1 MALSDYLNNDQLYDL
16 VMNEESIA
24 ADNATIQKMVS
35 TRTNGIEGLP
45 YQFPESVDRRL
56 TGTNVGRKY
65 AEKIFS
71 RQPLLFLTPCEPEF
85 MADFNNKDHNIGL
98 GTLID
103 LARGNGASGGL
114 DFIEGTGKY
123 YSTRFAYSEY
133 YSYLNTM
140 LSCVA
145 AYMKIF
151 SIPITINGTYYDQ
164 LGKVQWQREL
174 NDDFKTF
181 WSSGE
186 NLVFYLDSF
195 DSVSES
201 FSNDTTESSL
211 ASQVNQFSDQIN
223 EIRFLFGSDSGFS
236 SIMEGTGTAVSSIS
250 QAITGGLGKLGVG
263 SGIVGSLGNKGVS
276 TVTQGG
282 KIIFPEIW
290 ANSDYSKS
298 FNLEIKLRS
307 PDNDPLSIFLNI
319 IKPYCKLLALTIP
332 RPIINDGE
340 QELNSF
346 SSPFLVK
353 AYSKGKFNID
363 MGIITGL
370 NINKGGTGQWNDDG
384 LPTQIDI
391 SVEVKDL
398 YSKFAMSAVDNFSS
412 WDSVKR
418 VVSNT
423 AYMDFLANMSGLN
436 VGQMEMGRR
445 TRMAIQLYKA
455 SMPRLTEGMG
465 TLFDQSVSRL
475 EGLLYGIT

>member
-1 MALSDYLNNDQLYDL
+1 MAIADYLNDSEFVEL
-16 VMNEESIA
+16 VMNEDTVA
-24 ADNATIQKMVS
+24 ADNATIRRIMS
-35 TRTNGIEGLP
+35 TKTNGIEGLP
-45 YQFPESVDRRL
+45 YQFPASVDRRL

-71 RQPLLFLTPCEPEF
+71 RQPLLFLTPCEPKF
-85 MADFNNKDHNIGL
+85 MADFNNNDVNIGIRS
-98 GTLID
+98 LID
-103 LARGNGASGGL
+103 LASGRSG
-114 DFIEGTGKY
+114 DGVNFIEGTGRY
-123 YSTRFAYSEY
+123 YTTEFAYTDY
-133 YSYLNTM
+133 YGYLNTM

-151 SIPITINGTYYDQ
+151 NVPITINGTYYDQ
-164 LGKVQWQREL
+164 LGKVQWQNEL
-174 NDDFKTF
+174 NDSFKTF

-186 NLVFYLDSF
+186 NLIFYLDSF
-195 DSVSES
+195 DSISES

-223 EIRFLFGSDSGFS
+223 EIRFLFGSDSGLS
-236 SIMEGTGTAVSSIS
+236 SVMEGTGTSVSSIS
-250 QAITGGLGKLGVG
+250 QAITGGLGKLGIG
-263 SGIVGSLGNKGVS
+263 SGIVGSLGNKGVN

-332 RPIINDGE
+332 RPIVVDGN
-340 QELNSF
+340 QELNSY
-346 SSPFLVK
+346 SAPFLVK

-391 SVEVKDL
+391 SVEIKDL
-398 YSKFAMSAVDNFSS
+398 YPKFAMSKVGTITS
-412 WDSVKR
+412 WNSVKQ
-418 VVSNT
+418 VVNNT
-423 AYMDFLANMSGLN
+423 AYMDFLATMSGLN

-445 TRMAIQLYKA
+445 TRMAVQLYKA
-455 SMPRLTEGMG
+455 SGARLVAGIG

>member
-1 MALSDYLNNDQLYDL
+1 MGLSDYMDDEELFNL
-16 VMNEESIA
+16 VMNEDLIA
-24 ADNATIQKMVS
+24 HDISVIQKMI
-35 TRTNGIEGLP
+35 TTNTNGIEGLP
-45 YQFPESVDRRL
+45 YQFPETVDRRL
-56 TGTNVGRKY
+56 YGTNVGRKY
-65 AEKIFS
+65 AEKIFG
-71 RQPLLFLTPCEPEF
+71 RLPLLFLTPCEPKF
-85 MADFNNKDHNIGL
+85 MADSSKDDKLVALN
-98 GTLID
+98 TLID
-103 LARGNGASGGL
+103 LATGKGGDGL
-114 DFIEGTGKY
+114 DFIESTGRY
-123 YSTRFAYSEY
+123 YSTEFAYSDY

-145 AYMKIF
+145 SYMKIF
-151 SIPITINGTYYDQ
+151 NIPVTINGTHYDK
-164 LGKVQWQREL
+164 LGQVQWQREL
-174 NDDFKTF
+174 NDDFKTY
-181 WSSGE
+181 WSCGE
-186 NLVFYLDSF
+186 NLIFYLDSF

-223 EIRFLFGSDSGFS
+223 EIRFLFGSDGGLSKV
-236 SIMEGTGTAVSSIS
+236 MENTGTATSSITE
-250 QAITGGLGKLGVG
+250 AIGKGLGKLGIG
-263 SGIVGSLGNKGVS
+263 GGIVNSLGTKGINTVS
-276 TVTQGG
+276 QGG

-319 IKPYCKLLALTIP
+319 IKPYCKLLTLTIP
-332 RPIINDGE
+332 RPIIVDGT
-340 QELNSF
+340 QELNSY

-363 MGIITGL
+363 MGIITSL

-391 SVEVKDL
+391 SVEIKDL
-398 YSKFAMSAVDNFSS
+398 YSKFAMTKVNNLSS
-412 WDSVKR
+412 WNSVKS
-418 VVSNT
+418 VVNNT

-445 TRMAIQLYKA
+445 TRMAIQLYK
-455 SMPRLTEGMG
+455 SSRTRLSAGLA

-475 EGLLYGIT
+475 EGLLYNIT

>member
-1 MALSDYLNNDQLYDL
+1 
-16 VMNEESIA
+16 
-24 ADNATIQKMVS
+24 
-35 TRTNGIEGLP
+35 
-45 YQFPESVDRRL
+45 
-56 TGTNVGRKY
+56 
-65 AEKIFS
+65 
-71 RQPLLFLTPCEPEF
+71 
-85 MADFNNKDHNIGL
+85 
-98 GTLID
+98 
-103 LARGNGASGGL
+103 
-114 DFIEGTGKY
+114 
-123 YSTRFAYSEY
+123 
-133 YSYLNTM
+133 M

-151 SIPITINGTYYDQ
+151 NVPVSIAGQDAKNLGTI
-164 LGKVQWQREL
+164 QWQNEL
-174 NDDFKTF
+174 NSNFKTY
-181 WSSGE
+181 WSCGE
-186 NLVFYLDSF
+186 NLIFYLDSF

-223 EIRFLFGSDSGFS
+223 EIRFLFGSDGGVS
-236 SIMEGTGTAVSSIS
+236 SVMEGLGTSTESITG
-250 QAITGGLGKLGVG
+250 AITQGLGKMGIG
-263 SGIVGSLGNKGVS
+263 SGTVGSLGSKGVS
-276 TVTQGG
+276 TITQGG

-332 RPIINDGE
+332 RPVSTND
-340 QELNSF
+340 LNSY
-346 SSPFLVK
+346 SAPFLVR

-391 SVEVKDL
+391 SVEIKDL
-398 YSKFAMSAVDNFSS
+398 YSKFAMTKVDNFSN
-412 WDSVKR
+412 WNNVKN
-418 VVSNT
+418 VVNNT

-445 TRMAIQLYKA
+445 TRMAIQLYK
-455 SMPRLTEGMG
+455 SSGTRLTAGMG

-475 EGLLYGIT
+475 AGLLYGIT